1 MKNDYIVKKTYYS
14 FVLVSILSSL
24 TATAGMLIDNIIV
37 GRFLGSEAL
46 GAMGVVAPVSL
57 VFSAIG
63 NICSGGGG
71 ARAAQALGRG
81 ERDRFCLIF
90 TTNMLFVVIIGSIL
104 TVFGMLFTSQI
115 ALLLGAKEALFEPT
129 KDYLYGFFMGTVPTI
144 LLSAMM
150 CFVRMDGS
158 PKLPLICIS
167 VMTAANITLDV
178 MMVRVFHQGMFG
190 MALATTIS
198 YVLAVATAATH
209 FLKKDSTLRIV
220 KPVDWLQDLSQTVF
234 TGFPTAISRISD
246 TFKVML
252 LNNLLVAYVS
262 VAAVTALNVRTT
274 ASNFLGAVILGIG
287 QAATPTIGMFFGEE
301 DRTAV
306 KDTLKVT
313 LKLGLVINTALAALL
328 LIKPTFFAQ
337 LLGVKDGN
345 LMDMS
350 VAAIRMFALGMPLQL
365 VNSVLLNYYQCTK
378 KVGMATMICVL
389 QSLVYT
395 VLFAIILIRP
405 LGASGVWLAF
415 LLGEILTL
423 VTVGLIL
430 VVKTGKFSVTLDT
443 LMMLDK
449 CFGGDSKNRL
459 ELSIGNSMEE
469 VMVISAGI
477 HKFGR
482 NRDLDKETLN
492 LLSLC
497 IEEMAGNVVQ
507 HAFKPGEKRW
517 LDLTIIDRPEAL
529 ILRIR
534 DNGSAFDPLAYDNG
548 ADAAGYG
555 IRMIQKLADHFEYRR
570 SMGLNNLII
579 HLRKDS
585 TESIH
590 YNRISSR

>member
-1 MKNDYIVKKTYYS
+1 MKNDYIVRKTYYS

-37 GRFLGSEAL
+37 GCYLGSDAL
-46 GAMGVVAPVSL
+46 GAMGIVGPVSL

-71 ARAAQALGRG
+71 ARSAQALGRG
-81 ERDRFCLIF
+81 ERDQFCLIF
-90 TTNMLFVVIIGSIL
+90 STNMLFVLIVGSIL
-104 TVFGMLFTSQI
+104 TVLGLLFTPRI
-115 ALLLGAKEALFEPT
+115 ALLLGAQQTLFAPT
-129 KDYLYGFFMGTVPTI
+129 RDYLYGYFLGTVPTI

-158 PKLPLICIS
+158 PKLPLLCIS
-167 VMTAANITLDV
+167 VMSAANIALDLL
-178 MMVRVFHQGMFG
+178 MVHVFHQGMFG
-190 MALATTIS
+190 MGLATSIS
-198 YVLAVATAATH
+198 YVLAVATACTH
-209 FLKKDSTLRIV
+209 FLKKDAKLRLV
-220 KPVDWLQDLSQTVF
+220 KPVGFLKDLSKTLL

-246 TFKVML
+246 TVKVML
-252 LNNLLVAYVS
+252 LNNLLVSWVS

-274 ASNFLGAVILGIG
+274 ASNFLGAVVLGIG

-313 LKLGLVINTALAALL
+313 LKLGLAINTALAAVLL
-328 LIKPTFFAQ
+328 VYPSFFAR
-337 LLGVKDGN
+337 LLSVQDGE

-350 VAAIRMFALGMPLQL
+350 VAAIRLFALGMPLQL
-365 VNSVLLNYYQCTK
+365 INSVLINYYQCTK

-389 QSLVYT
+389 QSMVYT
-395 VLFAIILIRP
+395 VLFALILIRP
-405 LGASGVWLAF
+405 MGANGAWVAF

-423 VTVGLIL
+423 VTVA
-430 VVKTGKFSVTLDT
+430 VVLRIKTGKFPLSLDT
-443 LMMLDK
+443 ILLLGDT
-449 CFGGDSKNRL
+449 FGGSPKDRL

-469 VMVISAGI
+469 VMVISSGI

-482 NRDLDKETLN
+482 NRDIDTDTLN

-497 IEEMAGNVVQ
+497 IEEMAGNVVR

-517 LDLTIIDRPEAL
+517 LDLTVIHKPDTL

-534 DNGSAFDPLAYDNG
+534 DNGAAFDPLAYDGG
-548 ADAAGYG
+548 ADDAHYG
-555 IRMIQKLADHFEYRR
+555 IRMIRKLADTIEYRR

-579 HLRKDS
+579 HLGKEARKG
-585 TESIH
+585 
-590 YNRISSR
+590 